1 MKKIFIMTGELS
13 GDRLAAW
20 YVHRLRAA
28 DPSVQIH
35 AVGGDFLEQEGVT
48 IVERFESLNVVGVTE
63 IISHLPHILRSL
75 QRIATYI
82 MEQQFDEVILVD
94 FPGFNLRLARL
105 LTRSRVKAAGTKPS
119 AVAPLELPPSL
130 KLWRTGWRDAASPAS
145 PKPPKGVGGKPVGR
159 RRATITY
166 LSPPQLWVW
175 GAWRVRSLKQ
185 CCNKVIVM
193 YPFEVAWYARC
204 GVTAIWIG
212 NPVYDQV
219 VGYRTAVKTVEP
231 RIALIPGSRRSE
243 IERLLPLFLS
253 VAVQVHKLYP
263 AVRFVLPIARS
274 ITVDQLEAL
283 VKRHRLQAIW
293 QQVDLVREEDEKHK
307 ALAHCAM
314 AISKPGTVTL
324 ELALLRVPTVVV
336 FKISW
341 VTYLLA
347 RPLVRVK
354 HMALPNLLLKKSV
367 FPELIQ
373 YGCTPERVAQV
384 ALAWYE
390 HALRQ
395 DGVYAA
401 VLADCDRLATLLA
414 GVDKTNI

>member
-1 MKKIFIMTGELS
+1 MKKIVIMTGELS

-48 IVERFESLNVVGVTE
+48 IVERFETLNVVGIAE
-63 IISHLPHILRSL
+63 IIAHLPHILRSL

-82 MEQQFDEVILVD
+82 MENQFDEVILVD

-105 LTRSRVKAAGTKPS
+105 LTRLRVKAAGITP
-119 AVAPLELPPSL
+119 
-130 KLWRTGWRDAASPAS
+130 
-145 PKPPKGVGGKPVGR
+145 
-159 RRATITY
+159 TITY

-185 CCNKVIVM
+185 YCNKVIVM
-193 YPFEVAWYARC
+193 YPFEVSWYARC
-204 GVTAIWIG
+204 GVTATWIG

-219 VGYRTAVKTVEP
+219 ATYRVAIKKFEP

-253 VAVQVHKLYP
+253 AAVVIHNRYP
-263 AVRFVLPIARS
+263 AVRFVLPVARS
-274 ITVDQLEAL
+274 IAVDQLEAL
-283 VKRHRLQAIW
+283 VKRHHLQEIW
-293 QQVDLVREEDEKHK
+293 QQVDLVRDDDEKYT
-307 ALAHCAM
+307 ALARCAM
-314 AISKPGTVTL
+314 AISKPGTVSL

-341 VTYLLA
+341 FTYLLA

-367 FPELIQ
+367 FPEIIQ
-373 YGCTPERVAQV
+373 YGCTPGHIAQV
-384 ALAWYE
+384 ARAWYE

-395 DGVYAA
+395 DGVYAS

-414 GVDKTNI
+414 GADNTTI

>member
-20 YVHRLRAA
+20 YVHRLRAT

-48 IVERFESLNVVGVTE
+48 IVERFETLNVVGLTE
-63 IISHLPHILRSL
+63 IVAHLPHILRSL
-75 QRIATYI
+75 QRIANYI

-105 LTRSRVKAAGTKPS
+105 LTRLRVKSAGTKPI
-119 AVAPLELPPSL
+119 
-130 KLWRTGWRDAASPAS
+130 
-145 PKPPKGVGGKPVGR
+145 
-159 RRATITY
+159 ITY

-185 CCNKVIVM
+185 YCNNVIVM
-193 YPFEVAWYARC
+193 YPFEVSWYARC
-204 GVTAIWIG
+204 GVTATWIG
-212 NPVYDQV
+212 NPVYDHV
-219 VGYRTAVKTVEP
+219 ASYRTPIKKFEP

-253 VAVQVHKLYP
+253 AAAVVHMRYP
-263 AVRFVLPIARS
+263 AVRFVLPVARS
-274 ITVDQLEAL
+274 ITVEQLEKL
-283 VKRHRLQAIW
+283 VKRHRLQSIW
-293 QQVDLVREEDEKHK
+293 QQVDLVREEDEKYK
-307 ALAHCAM
+307 ALARCAM

-324 ELALLRVPTVVV
+324 ELALLRVPAVVV

-341 VTYLLA
+341 FTYLLA
-347 RPLVRVK
+347 RPLVKVK
-354 HMALPNLLLKKSV
+354 HMALPNLLLKKSI
-367 FPELIQ
+367 FPEIIQ
-373 YGCTPERVAQV
+373 YGCTPEHIAQV
-384 ALAWYE
+384 ARAWYE